1 MSGDDLKLLVKK
13 HPVSFGCGVLSL
25 ALAAGIYFRG
35 GEIPESEAELA
46 GRSAE
51 AERFAANI
59 KNAAQLKEHLD
70 ALVAA
75 NKEIDARIVRAG
87 QLGINNQYFFK
98 LESETGTKLV
108 DFRQSPLQAV
118 KGAKTVF
125 APVPFTVSV
134 QGTLPQLFEFLH
146 RLESGAHYCRVMS
159 ATCGVASANRGG
171 VITLGLNLELLGLP

>member
-1 MSGDDLKLLVKK
+1 MSGDDLKVLVKK
-13 HPVSFGCGVLSL
+13 HPVSVGCGLLSL

-35 GEIPESEAELA
+35 GEIPDSDADLA
-46 GRSAE
+46 ARTAD
-51 AERFAANI
+51 AERFATNI
-59 KNAAQLKEHLD
+59 KNSAQLKEQLE

-75 NKEIDARIVRAG
+75 NKEIDARIIRAG

-108 DFRQSPLQAV
+108 DFRQAPLQPV

-125 APVPFTVSV
+125 TPVPFNVSV

-146 RLESGAHYCRVMS
+146 RLESGAHYCRVIG
-159 ATCGVASANRGG
+159 ATCGIAPANRGG
-171 VITLGLNLELLGLP
+171 PMTLALNLELLGLP